1 MLLYSVCYYY
11 GKNKTSNLTNHLN
24 SFLKIDTD
32 EKQFILVNMV
42 DSHDINY
49 INDVENNLSN
59 FIKDQSQRLLS
70 QRDKINF
77 KIISSFNWGG
87 TILGLWLTYNYGK
100 MNCTPTAHVAHFE
113 EDFGPYNDEWL
124 KDSISLLTD
133 EIIYV
138 GENTN
143 GKIKSNDND
152 GRISGQ
158 MHKISIRLGNPEV
171 WTDGGY
177 YFSTIE
183 KLTSIDNKI
192 GIFHK
197 GNSSTKYTNKTDGI
211 DYGEVGFPTLLYH
224 NNFKFT
230 SLNRQKYF
238 INEW

>member
-1 MLLYSVCYYY
+1 MLLYSICYYY
-11 GKNKTSNLTNHLN
+11 GKNKMSNLINHLN
-24 SFLKIDTD
+24 SFLKINTK
-32 EKQFILVNMV
+32 EKQFVLVNMV
-42 DSHDINY
+42 DSRYINY

-59 FIKDQSQRLLS
+59 FIKNYNND
-70 QRDKINF
+70 INF
-77 KIISSFNWGG
+77 KILSSFNWGG

-100 MNCTPTAHVAHFE
+100 IYDSNTYVAHFE
-113 EDFGPYNDEWL
+113 EDFGPHNNKWL
-124 KDSISLLTD
+124 EDSMSLLTD
-133 EIIYV
+133 KIIYV

-143 GKIKSNDND
+143 GIIKSNNDD
-152 GRISGQ
+152 GRLTG
-158 MHKISIRLGNPEV
+158 KVYANSIRLGNPEV

-183 KLTSIDNKI
+183 KLRLIDNKI

-197 GNSSTKYTNKTDGI
+197 GNSNTKYTNKTDGI

-230 SLNRQKYF
+230 SLHRDKYF

>member
-1 MLLYSVCYYY
+1 MLLYSICYYY
-11 GKNKTSNLTNHLN
+11 GKNKISNLINHFN
-24 SFLKIDTD
+24 SFLKINTK

-49 INDVENNLSN
+49 INDVESNLSN
-59 FIKDQSQRLLS
+59 FIKNYNTD
-70 QRDKINF
+70 INF
-77 KIISSFNWGG
+77 KILSSFNWGG
-87 TILGLWLTYNYGK
+87 TILGLWLTYNYSK
-100 MNCTPTAHVAHFE
+100 LYDSTTYVAHFE
-113 EDFGPYNDEWL
+113 EDFGPYNDKWL
-124 KDSISLLTD
+124 EDSISLLSD

-143 GKIKSNDND
+143 GVLKSNDDD
-152 GRISGQ
+152 GRLSGRVYAN
-158 MHKISIRLGNPEV
+158 SIRLGNPEV

-183 KLTSIDNKI
+183 KLRLIDNKI

-197 GNSSTKYTNKTDGI
+197 GNSNTKYTNKTDGI

-224 NNFKFT
+224 NKFKFT
-230 SLNRQKYF
+230 SLHRDKYF